1 MAKAILTL
9 ELLFGHVV
17 ELDTSNDC
25 SLLYVRVHVMKTLL
39 DCLLKILGDTLKSE
53 GTQTSQS

>member
-1 MAKAILTL
+1 MVILTL

-17 ELDTSNDC
+17 KLDASNDC
-25 SLLYVRVHVMKTLL
+25 SLLYVRVYVMKTLL

-53 GTQTSQS
+53 RTQTSQS